1 MKKIIL
7 LSALV
12 AIILGGIALK
22 QLAKTSPT
30 AKYTIGVLQTA
41 SHPALDA
48 CKQGFIEELKN
59 KIDDTVAIEIH
70 NAQGSVT
77 QAHAIAQQLAANKHI
92 DLYYAIATPAA
103 QAMSA
108 LEKERPIVIAAVTD
122 PNALGLVHK
131 ESNVCGVT
139 DMIDVKA
146 EIDMLV
152 QLIPQAHTVGL
163 LYTSG
168 EANSI
173 AMVQKMRT
181 LLEERGL
188 VVLDFAVSNEADIPA
203 MVELACRKAD
213 VLLAPTDNTI
223 ASTISVITAI
233 TLKHKKP
240 LIVSHN
246 EAVSCGALAS
256 RGVDYQA
263 CGKRAAQIAYDILI
277 ERKKPEELPI
287 EQPNSNQIIVN
298 KTTLEH
304 IGVTIP
310 STLHSNIL
318 FVE

>member
-7 LSALV
+7 VSTLV
-12 AIILGGIALK
+12 AITLCGIALK
-22 QLAKTSPT
+22 QLTKTNPT
-30 AKYTIGVLQTA
+30 AAYTIGILQTA

-48 CKQGFIEELKN
+48 CKEGFIEELKN
-59 KIDDTVAIEIH
+59 KMGDTVALETY

-77 QAHAIAQQLAANKHI
+77 QAHGIAQQLAANKQI

-122 PNALGLVHK
+122 PHALGLVHK
-131 ESNVCGVT
+131 ESNVCGIT
-139 DMIDVKA
+139 DMIDVEA
-146 EIDMLV
+146 EIDMLM

-168 EANSI
+168 ETNSI

-181 LLEERGL
+181 ILEERGL
-188 VVLDFAVSNEADIPA
+188 IAMDFAVSNEADIPA

-233 TLKHKKP
+233 TLKYKKP

-246 EAVSCGALAS
+246 EAVSAGALAAC
-256 RGVDYQA
+256 GVDYRTS
-263 CGKRAAQIAYDILI
+263 GKRAGHIAYELLKGK
-277 ERKKPEELPI
+277 RPHELPI
-287 EQPNSNQIIVN
+287 EQPKSKQIVMN

-304 IGVTIP
+304 LGLTIP
-310 STLHSNIL
+310 SSLHKNIL
-318 FVE
+318 FVD

>member
-1 MKKIIL
+1 MKNIIL
-7 LSALV
+7 VSSLVALV
-12 AIILGGIALK
+12 LGGIALK
-22 QLAKTSPT
+22 QLTTTKGT
-30 AKYTIGVLQTA
+30 AKYTIGILQTA

-48 CKQGFIEELKN
+48 CKDSFIQELKN
-59 KIDDTVAIEIH
+59 KVGDNVAIETH
-70 NAQGSVT
+70 NAQGSIT
-77 QAHAIAQQLAANKHI
+77 QAHAIAQQLAANKQM
-92 DLYYAIATPAA
+92 DLYYTIATPAA
-103 QAMSA
+103 QAMSS

-122 PNALGLVHK
+122 PYALGLVHK
-131 ESNVCGVT
+131 DSNVCGVT

-146 EIDMLV
+146 EIDMLIELV
-152 QLIPQAHTVGL
+152 PQAHTVGL

-168 EANSI
+168 EPNSI

-188 VVLDFAVSNEADIPA
+188 IAMDYAVSSETDIPA

-233 TLKHKKP
+233 THKYKKP

-263 CGKRAAQIAYDILI
+263 CGTRAAQIVYELLV
-277 ERKKPEELPI
+277 EKKKPVDLPV
-287 EQPNSNQIIVN
+287 EQPNSNKIVIN
-298 KTTLEH
+298 KTTLDH
-304 IGVTIP
+304 VGVTIP
-310 STLHSNIL
+310 STLESNIL